1 MEEHQLGVST
11 CLCAHGNGG
20 TRLGWGCVLRRVQ
33 ARLAAQE
40 RLAVQDLSA
49 GHLEELAFGSVTWCR
64 CGSLGVQGGA
74 ILAFPDEKICWGA
87 NDGLVLLDA
96 ECAAATMAVGAS
108 RTA

>member
-1 MEEHQLGVST
+1 M
-11 CLCAHGNGG
+11 
-20 TRLGWGCVLRRVQ
+20 Q

-64 CGSLGVQGGA
+64 CGSLDVQGA

-96 ECAAATMAVGAS
+96 ECAAAKMAVGTS